1 MAISKELEAKILRY
15 FHAEKWKIG
24 TISRQLR
31 VHRDT
36 VRRVLSQIGRVELVH
51 RTLVDNY
58 LPFIKETL
66 EKYPRLTSS
75 RLYQMVVERGYPGG
89 PDHFRHLVAI
99 HRPRPVAEAYFR
111 LRTLPGEQ
119 GQVDWGSFG
128 HITIGRA
135 RRSLAAFVMV
145 LSYSRKIFLRFY
157 LNQSTTNFLD
167 GHESAF
173 MTWGGIPRV
182 IQYDNLKSA
191 VLERQG
197 EAIHFNP
204 LLLAFAAHY
213 RYSPQ
218 PVAVARGNE
227 KGRVERAIRYIRNN
241 FFIAREWKDLDD
253 LNAQAL
259 EWCDGHAADRPCPE
273 DTKLSVRETFKQ
285 EQPKLL
291 PLPDN
296 PYPIEEKKIVKVG
309 KTPYVRFDFNDYSI
323 PYNYVRRALTVIA
336 KSDSIA
342 IVDGTQVIAT
352 HKRSY
357 DKGKQIESEAHLQ
370 ELIEYKKRAKR
381 ARGQDRLAQ
390 AVPISKELLI
400 KAAERSYN
408 LGGIVATLL
417 QLLDS
422 YGAAELEVAIHEALS
437 REVPHPNAI
446 RLCLERRRE
455 SRQESPPLA
464 LDLPDDKRVR
474 DLVIRAHDLG
484 SYDQLK
490 SWEETDDN

>member
-1 MAISKELEAKILRY
+1 
-15 FHAEKWKIG
+15 
-24 TISRQLR
+24 
-31 VHRDT
+31 
-36 VRRVLSQIGRVELVH
+36 
-51 RTLVDNY
+51 
-58 LPFIKETL
+58 
-66 EKYPRLTSS
+66 
-75 RLYQMVVERGYPGG
+75 
-89 PDHFRHLVAI
+89 
-99 HRPRPVAEAYFR
+99 
-111 LRTLPGEQ
+111 
-119 GQVDWGSFG
+119 
-128 HITIGRA
+128 
-135 RRSLAAFVMV
+135 MV